1 MAAPRII
8 PERVGDPDEI
18 DYGAPV
24 GDAAEAL
31 ARDRFPVR
39 SMSEAD
45 LPALIEIDRRTT
57 GRDRTPYYQRK
68 VAEALHE
75 SGVRVSLVAEG
86 DGRPVGFIMARV
98 DFGEFGQA
106 EPEAVMD
113 TIGVDP
119 AFHGQGVGQA
129 MMSQLL
135 INLATLRVERVRTE
149 VEWNDFRLLGF
160 LDRCGFRPSQ
170 RISFSRELPPS

>member
-1 MAAPRII
+1 MAAPNNI
-8 PERVGDPDEI
+8 PARVGDPDEI
-18 DYGAPV
+18 DYSAPA
-24 GDAAEAL
+24 GDPTETL

-39 SMSEAD
+39 SMTEAD

-75 SGVRVSLVAEG
+75 SGVRVSLIAES
-86 DGRPVGFIMARV
+86 DRRPVGFVMARV

-119 AFHGQGVGQA
+119 AFHGRGVGQG

-149 VEWNDFRLLGF
+149 VDWNDFRLLGF

-170 RISFSRELPPS
+170 RISFRRDLPPA